1 MLTID
6 ASAKT
11 GMVDVV
17 TSDNGGFP
25 LEKVVDMALNKLI
38 NVSEEAPAPIRDQA
52 FAFKSNLREV
62 LDFYIKMAVE
72 QDRATLCYKLRKSG
86 HSDLANHLRSL

>member
-11 GMVDVV
+11 GIVDVV

-38 NVSEEAPAPIRDQA
+38 NVSAGAPAPIRDQA
-52 FAFKSNLREV
+52 FAFKSNLRDILE
-62 LDFYIKMAVE
+62 FYIKMAVE
-72 QDRATLCYKLRKSG
+72 QDRATVCYKLRKLG

>member
-6 ASAKT
+6 ASAKP
-11 GMVDVV
+11 GIVDVV

-38 NVSEEAPAPIRDQA
+38 NVSAGAPAPIRDQA

-62 LDFYIKMAVE
+62 LDFYIKMAIE

-86 HSDLANHLRSL
+86 HSDLANHLGSL